1 MTLVKSGRI
10 KQSKGALDA
19 VLHGRVIAIDPASGA
34 ASNPGYCIMEAGVV
48 QEYGILRV
56 PSSRAINGRLKAIH
70 ETIRDELPEADI
82 LIIEDIPLF
91 FLKKFP
97 HSCKPLLF
105 SCGVIMAAKPW
116 PFVLPI
122 QPAVW
127 YAVVD
132 RIVPGKRANYDKKDE
147 HDALMLAVTAYYLA
161 ANESKG
167 KKKKT
172 DELLLPEGLD
182 IDRLVK

>member
-1 MTLVKSGRI
+1 MTLIKHTRI
-10 KQSKGALDA
+10 KQSKGATDA
-19 VLHGRVIAIDPASGA
+19 ILYGRVIAIDPASGA
-34 ASNPGYCIMEAGVV
+34 ASNPGYCIMEGGVV

-56 PSSRAINGRLKAIH
+56 PRAKTINLRLKAIH

-91 FLKKFP
+91 FLKSFP

-122 QPAVW
+122 QPSVW
-127 YAVVD
+127 YSIVD
-132 RIVPGKRANYDKKDE
+132 KIIPGKRANYNKKDE
-147 HDALMLAVTAYYLA
+147 HDALLLAVTAYVLA
-161 ANESKG
+161 ANTPKQ
-167 KKKKT
+167 KT
-172 DELLLPEGLD
+172 TNLQLPKGLD
-182 IDRLVK
+182 IDRLTK